1 MRYLVLCM
9 FAILTVSC
17 QSDTSKKEASD
28 FFLRG
33 NAKYKE
39 KEYFESIKWYNESIE
54 KQEVFPDAYYN
65 RGLVYQQLEKHD
77 EALAD
82 FTKAYAQDSKFAP
95 ALFKLAETLQT
106 LEKYDLALTESAKL
120 VKNFP
125 DSAANWTLHGNIQ
138 MQKEMWNE
146 SMVSYDRALAI
157 DSLSVE
163 TMINQG
169 VVFQELNQLDLAE
182 KMFKRALRQGKYQ
195 DLIYNNLGFVE
206 IQRMHWELAKQ
217 YVQKALALDPKNPLY
232 VKNWERI
239 QKKSMLE

>member
-1 MRYLVLCM
+1 
-9 FAILTVSC
+9 
-17 QSDTSKKEASD
+17 
-28 FFLRG
+28 
-33 NAKYKE
+33 
-39 KEYFESIKWYNESIE
+39 
-54 KQEVFPDAYYN
+54 
-65 RGLVYQQLEKHD
+65 
-77 EALAD
+77 
-82 FTKAYAQDSKFAP
+82 
-95 ALFKLAETLQT
+95 
-106 LEKYDLALTESAKL
+106 

-195 DLIYNNLGFVE
+195 DLIYNNLGYVE

-217 YVQKALALDPKNPLY
+217 YVQKALAVDPKNPLY

-239 QKKSMLE
+239 QKKSLLE

>member
-1 MRYLVLCM
+1 M
-9 FAILTVSC
+9 FAILVVSC

-33 NAKYKE
+33 NAKFKE
-39 KEYFESIKWYNESIE
+39 KEYFESIKWYTESIK
-54 KQEVFPDAYYN
+54 KQKKFPDAYYN
-65 RGLVYQQLEKHD
+65 RGLVYQQLEKND

-82 FTKAYAQDSKFAP
+82 FTIAYTQDPKFAP
-95 ALFKLAETLQT
+95 ALFKLAETLQN
-106 LEKYDLALTESAKL
+106 LEKYDLAITESAKL
-120 VKNFP
+120 IKNFP

-169 VVFQELNQLDLAE
+169 VVFQELDQLDLAE
-182 KMFKRALRQGKYQ
+182 KMFKRALKQGKYQ
-195 DLIYNNLGFVE
+195 DLIYNNLGYVE
-206 IQRMHWELAKQ
+206 IQRMHWVLAKQ
-217 YVQKALALDPKNPLY
+217 YVQKALAVDPKNPLY
-232 VKNWERI
+232 VKNLDRI

>member
-9 FAILTVSC
+9 FAIFAVSC
-17 QSDTSKKEASD
+17 QSDATKKEASD

-33 NAKYKE
+33 NAKFKE
-39 KEYFESIKWYNESIE
+39 KEYYESIKWYTESIE
-54 KQEVFPDAYYN
+54 KQATFPDAYYN
-65 RGLVYQQLEKHD
+65 RGLVYLQLEKNE

-82 FTKAYAQDSKFAP
+82 FTKAYAQDSNFSP
-95 ALFKLAETLQT
+95 ALFKLAESLQN
-106 LEKYDLALTESAKL
+106 LERFDLALTESAKL

-125 DSAANWTLHGNIQ
+125 DSAANWTLQGNIQ

-169 VVFQELNQLDLAE
+169 VVYQELNQLDLAE

-195 DLIYNNLGFVE
+195 DLIYNNVGYVE
-206 IQRMHWELAKQ
+206 IQRLHWELAKQ
-217 YVQKALALDPKNPLY
+217 YVQKALAVDPKNPLY
-232 VKNWERI
+232 VKNWQRI
-239 QKKSMLE
+239 QQKSLLE

>member
-1 MRYLVLCM
+1 MRYLFLCM
-9 FAILTVSC
+9 FAILVVSC

-33 NAKYKE
+33 NAKFKE
-39 KEYFESIKWYNESIE
+39 KEYFESIKWYTESIK
-54 KQEVFPDAYYN
+54 KQKEFSDAYYN
-65 RGLVYQQLEKHD
+65 RGLVYLQLEKND
-77 EALAD
+77 EAFAD
-82 FTKAYAQDSKFAP
+82 FTTAYALDPKFAP
-95 ALFKLAETLQT
+95 ALFKLAETLQN

-120 VKNFP
+120 IKNFP

-146 SMVSYDRALAI
+146 SMVSYDRALSI

-169 VVFQELNQLDLAE
+169 VVYQELNQLDLAE

-195 DLIYNNLGFVE
+195 DLIYNNLGYVE

-217 YVQKALALDPKNPLY
+217 YVQKALAVDPKNPLY
-232 VKNWERI
+232 VKNWDRI

>member
-1 MRYLVLCM
+1 M
-9 FAILTVSC
+9 FAILVVSC

-33 NAKYKE
+33 NAKFKE
-39 KEYFESIKWYNESIE
+39 KEYFESIKWYTESIK
-54 KQEVFPDAYYN
+54 KQKKFPDAYYN
-65 RGLVYQQLEKHD
+65 RGLVYQQLEKND

-82 FTKAYAQDSKFAP
+82 FTIAYTQDPKFAP
-95 ALFKLAETLQT
+95 ALFKLAETLQN
-106 LEKYDLALTESAKL
+106 LEKYDLAITESAKL
-120 VKNFP
+120 IKNFP

-169 VVFQELNQLDLAE
+169 VVFQELDQLDLAE
-182 KMFKRALRQGKYQ
+182 KMFKRALKQGKYQ
-195 DLIYNNLGFVE
+195 DLIYNNLGYVE
-206 IQRMHWELAKQ
+206 IQRMHWVLAKQ
-217 YVQKALALDPKNPLY
+217 YVQKALAVDPKNPLY